1 MAGSLSLMPGAPKP
15 NSFSGLMQA
24 RDGERFAFAEFAG
37 RSERLE
43 LVLRGG
49 RSSSYLESDL
59 EKLKAD
65 TIKVEAR
72 IGGKKVGWADFKRFS
87 VLEDKRLISPAEWS
101 SDMTR
106 VDEAWHRHGVA
117 LSLYGMMKAC
127 GFRVRPSTAILSAGI
142 ALWGVLDP
150 AIVEFPLTA
159 TEPTCENPALI
170 AAHAQEFEAWRDGI
184 DRLRDCRSITEIAAL
199 GAVSAPYLT
208 AIQGGSIW
216 PSRKVEAER
225 FFRQFARYDDVPSVL
240 SELQVQGMPAWA
252 IWSYRLMGRKAPG
265 PVPGII
271 QACREVVRR
280 ARAADAPQLSAFR
293 DYQKARSEWCRRI
306 DRPA

>member
-1 MAGSLSLMPGAPKP
+1 MPGAPEP
-15 NSFSGLMQA
+15 NAFTGLMQA
-24 RDGERFAFAEFAG
+24 RDGTRFAFAEFAG
-37 RSERLE
+37 RGERIE
-43 LVLRGG
+43 VILRGG
-49 RSSSYLESDL
+49 RSSSYRASDL
-59 EKLKAD
+59 EKLRSD
-65 TIKVEAR
+65 TVEVEAR
-72 IGGKKVGWADFKRFS
+72 IGGKKVGSADFKRFS
-87 VLEDKRLISPAEWS
+87 VIEDKRLISPGEWS
-101 SDMTR
+101 SDMTEVNESWR
-106 VDEAWHRHGVA
+106 RRRVA

-142 ALWGVLDP
+142 ELWGVLDP
-150 AIVEFPLTA
+150 AICEFPLKA
-159 TEPTCENPALI
+159 TEPTCDDPALI
-170 AAHAQEFEAWRDGI
+170 AVHAQEFEAWRDGM
-184 DRLRDCRSITEIAAL
+184 DRVRDCRSIADITAL

-208 AIQGGSIW
+208 TIQGGSIW